1 MSGCVHCVM
10 RFLLEAVQDHILD
23 RNMLACE
30 RPDFYLEPKLLSP
43 GPLVCIDFPLTAHIN
58 RHALS
63 LYFSPLPPAT
73 IPAPAKLGRDR
84 NNSML
89 LVCLLN
95 SSLTHL
101 VFCFHWKQNK
111 DSLVS
116 WTFHLEDPGKKH
128 QEQLFKNPNLNQ
140 GPLPKILIH
149 SL

>member
-1 MSGCVHCVM
+1 MSGWVHCVM
-10 RFLLEAVQDHILD
+10 RFLLEVVQNHVLD
-23 RNMLACE
+23 RSMLACE

-43 GPLVCIDFPLTAHIN
+43 GRLVCIDFPLMAHIN
-58 RHALS
+58 RHTLS
-63 LYFSPLPPAT
+63 LYFSPLPPPT

-89 LVCLLN
+89 LVCLLKFKPDT
-95 SSLTHL
+95 SSFLFSL
-101 VFCFHWKQNK
+101 KKNK

-116 WTFHLEDPGKKH
+116 WTFHLEDPGKKN
-128 QEQLFKNPNLNQ
+128 QEQLFKNHHLNQ